1 MSTSHQTT
9 DLYTTNFNAI
19 FEAASNEY
27 KTLTGQGL
35 ETHPFA
41 AALED
46 YVSPNSV
53 LNVFR
58 KQARAF
64 DIFRKGDDKLMAL
77 LTPIVYIL
85 SSVSET
91 LRRGGGLVSIQFSTI
106 YRSYNVHFLSPSLPQ
121 RYSLLLSVSF
131 SG

>member
-1 MSTSHQTT
+1 MTTSEQTT
-9 DLYTTNFNAI
+9 DPSTTKFIAI
-19 FEAASNEY
+19 LEAASNEY
-27 KTLTGQGL
+27 RSLTGQRL

-46 YVSPNSV
+46 YVSPSSV

-64 DIFRKGDDKLMAL
+64 DTFRKGEEKLMER

-85 SSVSET
+85 FSVSET
-91 LRRGGGLVSIQFSTI
+91 LGKEISLVSIQPFYDMS
-106 YRSYNVHFLSPSLPQ
+106 FLQHPPS
-121 RYSLLLSVSF
+121 
-131 SG
+131 

>member
-1 MSTSHQTT
+1 MTTSNQAIDSTP
-9 DLYTTNFNAI
+9 TNVNEI
-19 FEAASNEY
+19 FEAASTEY
-27 KTLTGQGL
+27 KTLIGQGL

-46 YVSPNSV
+46 HLSPYSI

-64 DIFRKGDDKLMAL
+64 DTFRKGEDKLMAC

-85 SSVSET
+85 FSVSET
-91 LRRGGGLVSIQFSTI
+91 LGKAISLVSF
-106 YRSYNVHFLSPSLPQ
+106 
-121 RYSLLLSVSF
+121 
-131 SG
+131 